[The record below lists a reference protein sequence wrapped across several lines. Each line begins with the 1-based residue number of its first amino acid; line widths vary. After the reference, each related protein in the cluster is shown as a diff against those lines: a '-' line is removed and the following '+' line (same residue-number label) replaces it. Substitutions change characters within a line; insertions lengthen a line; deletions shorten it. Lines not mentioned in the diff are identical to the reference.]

1 MCTKTDEI
9 KKHLDTVRSIR
20 LMNEID
26 HMVGDDDPSP
36 MTLADRIDELGE
48 AIEYL
53 LLHAL
58 ASELKET
65 P

>member
-9 KKHLDTVRSIR
+9 KKHLDTVQSFR

-26 HMVGDDDPSP
+26 HMEGPDPSP
-36 MTLADRIDELGE
+36 LVLADRIDELGE

-53 LLHAL
+53 LLQVL
-58 ASELKET
+58 ASELTEA

>member
-9 KKHLDTVRSIR
+9 KKHLDTVQSIR

-26 HMVGDDDPSP
+26 HMEGPDPSP
-36 MTLADRIDELGE
+36 LVLADRIDEMGE

-53 LLHAL
+53 LTHML
-58 ASELKET
+58 ACELKEV